1 MTARN
6 DAIIVFP
13 VISLRLLSNTPQRNH
28 FFASAW
34 APVHPCFH
42 TNADLP
48 TLPLGE

>member
-13 VISLRLLSNTPQRNH
+13 VISLRLLSNTPQRNQ
-28 FFASAW
+28 FFCERLGA
-34 APVHPCFH
+34 VHPCFH